1 MELRHSNLIQTG
13 MTARTLPAI
22 MSKAWRGSELGSKE
36 KKKGKKKWT
45 DSETPPKKKKTTLRR
60 TYDRSNMGKA
70 AAGLSGLWR
79 WTDLDTA
86 LVLPFPHQYDSS

>member
-1 MELRHSNLIQTG
+1 MGLRHSNLIKTG

-45 DSETPPKKKKTTLRR
+45 NSETLPKKHTNSEKEL
-60 TYDRSNMGKA
+60 
-70 AAGLSGLWR
+70 
-79 WTDLDTA
+79 
-86 LVLPFPHQYDSS
+86 Q